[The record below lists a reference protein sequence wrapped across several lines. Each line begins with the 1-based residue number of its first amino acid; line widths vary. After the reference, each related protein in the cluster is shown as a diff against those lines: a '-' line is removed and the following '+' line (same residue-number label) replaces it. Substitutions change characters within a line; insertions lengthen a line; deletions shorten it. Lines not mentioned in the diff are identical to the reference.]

1 MVSYPMFKREL
12 YDRTDRVFRESET
25 GVTCVTAVTGV
36 TCVIIVTCVTRDMGD
51 CDLKKCFIC

>member
-25 GVTCVTAVTGV
+25 GVTCVTVVTGV
-36 TCVIIVTCVTRDMGD
+36 TCVTRDIGD
-51 CDLKKCFIC
+51 CGLKKCFIC